1 MNKIFSFLFSMLFS
15 VLLLMAFAMSIA
27 YATFIENDYGTDTAQ
42 ALIYQAWWFE
52 LLLFVGIVNLAGSVI
67 KYKLVNRKKWAILL
81 FHLAFIVIIIGS
93 GVTRYFG
100 FEGSMHI
107 REGASNNQVVSEA
120 SFITMKA
127 SASGNEVKSF
137 TKVKFTPNTSNRY
150 KETLEIDGKSVT
162 VENELFVPNASE
174 TLVPDANGTPV
185 ISLTYSDG
193 QNQRIN
199 FLLMPKEKKEMGAA
213 SFGFETGD
221 GSATIVF
228 SGNGMNLNMEAS
240 DTLVVSGMM
249 GQEGEKLPPFVSYP
263 ALANKFYALGH
274 SAFIIKAYLPK
285 AIPALVQ
292 IPDQTG
298 DGGVNAFTAS
308 ITSGNETR
316 KVNVFGGRGMSTEPT
331 TCTIN
336 GINVNLSYGPIIRE
350 LPFRIYLNDFQL
362 ERYPGSNSPSSYASE
377 ITLKDPASS
386 VEKPFRIFM
395 NNILKYQGYRFF
407 QSSFDRDE
415 KGTVLSVNQDYWG
428 TFISYLGYFLMTLG
442 MIFTIFSP
450 GSRFQKIIRLSSKL
464 QQLRQSGKTFL
475 LFASISLMSW
485 SFNSVIGANITKDD
499 HIKSFG
505 RLLVQD
511 HEGRIEPVNTLAS
524 DLLRKITKKDNW
536 EGLSPVEF
544 FIEMSANPDK
554 WKSIPLVKVDNSE
567 LQKEL
572 GVSTKFISFGQLFDQ
587 NGSYKLNDLVQQSYN
602 KKQTTR
608 NKYDKE
614 IINVDERV
622 NICYQI
628 FKGDF
633 LKIFPI
639 PKDVNKT
646 WATHST
652 LPATMNKPDLDF
664 ATNILQYYYEQYN
677 NATQTSDWSKPEEY
691 LGHIKKFQ
699 TNYGADII
707 PSATKISLEIFYNQ
721 FNIFGK
727 LAKTFALLGFVL
739 LVFHFMLIFKPT
751 ARYSKFINIG
761 TALVFLAFL
770 FYTVGLGIRW
780 YISGHAPWSN
790 GYETMIYIGWAALLS
805 GFIFARRSPIS
816 LAVTTILTAI
826 ILFVAGMSWMNPE
839 ITNLVPVLKSY
850 WLVVHVA
857 VITASYGFLAMG
869 GLLGMLNL
877 VLMILRND
885 KNEKKIRFTILE
897 ISYIIEM
904 ALMIGLLMLT
914 IGAFIGGVWANES
927 WGRYWGWDP
936 KETWALVTVLVY
948 TIILHLRKIPGLK
961 SIIGLSS
968 LALVGLSSVLM
979 TFFGVNYYL
988 SGMHS
993 YGAGDPPPIPNA
1005 LYISIVVIIALIIGA
1020 YYVEGKK
1027 GVIEDIEDA
1036 ELEVDDKVVAKGK

>member
-1 MNKIFSFLFSMLFS
+1 
-15 VLLLMAFAMSIA
+15 
-27 YATFIENDYGTDTAQ
+27 
-42 ALIYQAWWFE
+42 
-52 LLLFVGIVNLAGSVI
+52 
-67 KYKLVNRKKWAILL
+67 
-81 FHLAFIVIIIGS
+81 
-93 GVTRYFG
+93 
-100 FEGSMHI
+100 
-107 REGASNNQVVSEA
+107 
-120 SFITMKA
+120 
-127 SASGNEVKSF
+127 
-137 TKVKFTPNTSNRY
+137 
-150 KETLEIDGKSVT
+150 
-162 VENELFVPNASE
+162 
-174 TLVPDANGTPV
+174 
-185 ISLTYSDG
+185 
-193 QNQRIN
+193 
-199 FLLMPKEKKEMGAA
+199 
-213 SFGFETGD
+213 
-221 GSATIVF
+221 
-228 SGNGMNLNMEAS
+228 
-240 DTLVVSGMM
+240 
-249 GQEGEKLPPFVSYP
+249 
-263 ALANKFYALGH
+263 
-274 SAFIIKAYLPK
+274 
-285 AIPALVQ
+285 
-292 IPDQTG
+292 
-298 DGGVNAFTAS
+298 
-308 ITSGNETR
+308 
-316 KVNVFGGRGMSTEPT
+316 
-331 TCTIN
+331 
-336 GINVNLSYGPIIRE
+336 
-350 LPFRIYLNDFQL
+350 
-362 ERYPGSNSPSSYASE
+362 
-377 ITLKDPASS
+377 
-386 VEKPFRIFM
+386 
-395 NNILKYQGYRFF
+395 
-407 QSSFDRDE
+407 
-415 KGTVLSVNQDYWG
+415 
-428 TFISYLGYFLMTLG
+428 
-442 MIFTIFSP
+442 
-450 GSRFQKIIRLSSKL
+450 
-464 QQLRQSGKTFL
+464 
-475 LFASISLMSW
+475 
-485 SFNSVIGANITKDD
+485 
-499 HIKSFG
+499 
-505 RLLVQD
+505 
-511 HEGRIEPVNTLAS
+511 
-524 DLLRKITKKDNW
+524 
-536 EGLSPVEF
+536 
-544 FIEMSANPDK
+544 
-554 WKSIPLVKVDNSE
+554 
-567 LQKEL
+567 
-572 GVSTKFISFGQLFDQ
+572 
-587 NGSYKLNDLVQQSYN
+587 
-602 KKQTTR
+602 
-608 NKYDKE
+608 
-614 IINVDERV
+614 
-622 NICYQI
+622 
-628 FKGDF
+628 
-633 LKIFPI
+633 
-639 PKDVNKT
+639 
-646 WATHST
+646 
-652 LPATMNKPDLDF
+652 MNKPDLDF

>member
-15 VLLLMAFAMSIA
+15 VMLLMMFAISIA
-27 YATFIENDYGTDTAQ
+27 YATFIESSFGTDTAQ

-52 LLLFVGIVNLAGSVI
+52 LLLFVGAVNIAGSVVR
-67 KYKLVNRKKWAILL
+67 YKLVNRKKWAILL
-81 FHLAFIVIIIGS
+81 FHLAFIVIIIGA

-107 REGASNNQVVSEA
+107 REGEANNKVISEA
-120 SFITMKA
+120 TFISLNA
-127 SASGNEVKSF
+127 SATGHEVKSF
-137 TKVKFTPNTSNRY
+137 TKVKFTPNTNNRY

-162 VENELFVPNASE
+162 VENELFVPNAAE
-174 TLVPDANGTPV
+174 TLIPDANGTPV
-185 ISLTYSDG
+185 ISLIYSDDKK
-193 QNQRIN
+193 QRSD
-199 FLLMPKEKKEMGAA
+199 FLLLQKEKKEIGSA

-221 GSATIVF
+221 GSAKIVF
-228 SGNGMNLNMEAS
+228 SGNGNNLSMVSS
-240 DTLVVSGMM
+240 DTIEVSGMM
-249 GQEGEKLPPFVSYP
+249 GQTGEKLAPLVSHP
-263 ALANKFYALGH
+263 ALLNESYVMGNASFVLKDYQT
-274 SAFIIKAYLPK
+274 K

-292 IPDQTG
+292 IPDQTSG
-298 DGGVNAFTAS
+298 GGVDAFTAKIS
-308 ITSGNETR
+308 SGNEIR
-316 KVNVFGGRGMSTEPT
+316 RVNVFGRDGMSAQPS
-331 TCTIN
+331 TCTIG
-336 GINVNLSYGPIIRE
+336 GINVSLSYGPIIRE
-350 LPFRIYLNDFQL
+350 LPFSIYLRDFQL

-395 NNILKYQGYRFF
+395 NNILKYKGYRFF

-415 KGTVLSVNQDYWG
+415 QGTVLSVNQDYWG
-428 TFISYLGYFLMTLG
+428 TFISYLGYFLMALG
-442 MIFTIFSP
+442 MVFTVFSP

-464 QQLRQSGKTFL
+464 QELRKAGKTFL
-475 LFASISLMSW
+475 LFAFISLMSW
-485 SFNSVIGANITKDD
+485 TTFGSNSSKDD

-544 FIEMSANPDK
+544 LIDMSANPEK
-554 WKSIPLVKVDNSE
+554 WKNIPLVKVDNSE

-572 GVSTKFISFGQLFDQ
+572 GVSTNFISFGQLFDQ
-587 NGSYKLNDLVQQSYN
+587 NGTYRLNDLVQQSYN

-639 PKDVNKT
+639 PNDVRKT

-652 LPATMNKPDLDF
+652 LPATMKKTDLDF
-664 ATNILQYYYEQYN
+664 ATNILQFYYEEYN
-677 NATQTSDWSKPEEY
+677 NASLSGNWSKPEEY

-707 PSATKISLEIFYNQ
+707 PSSTKVSLEIFYNQ

-751 ARYSKFINIG
+751 ARYSKFINAG

-770 FYTVGLGIRW
+770 LYTVGLGIRW

-790 GYETMIYIGWAALLS
+790 GYETMIYIGWATILS

-816 LAVTTILTAI
+816 LAVTTILTSI

-857 VITASYGFLAMG
+857 IITASYGFLAMG

-885 KNEKKIRFTILE
+885 KNEKNIGFTILE

-948 TIILHLRKIPGLK
+948 SIILHLRKIPGLK

-993 YGAGDPPPIPNA
+993 YGAGDPPPIPNE

-1020 YYVEGKK
+1020 YYMEGKK
-1027 GVIEDIEDA
+1027 GKIEDIDDA
-1036 ELEVDDKVVAKGK
+1036 ELEVADTVVTKQK

>member
-15 VLLLMAFAMSIA
+15 VMLLMVFAMSIA

-52 LLLFVGIVNLAGSVI
+52 LLLLVGIVNLAGSVI
-67 KYKLVNRKKWAILL
+67 KYKLVNRKKWAILM
-81 FHLAFIVIIIGS
+81 FHLAFIIIVIGA

-107 REGASNNQVVSEA
+107 REGEANNQVISEA
-120 SFITMKA
+120 TYITLKANVNGKEVTSFK
-127 SASGNEVKSF
+127 
-137 TKVKFTPNTSNRY
+137 KVKFTPNTNNRY
-150 KETLEIDGKSVT
+150 KETLEIEGKSLT
-162 VENELFVPNASE
+162 VENEIFVPNASE

-185 ISLTYSDG
+185 ISLFYSDDKKL
-193 QNQRIN
+193 RTEV
-199 FLLMPKEKKEMGAA
+199 LLIQKEKKELGPV

-221 GSATIVF
+221 GSATVVF
-228 SGNGMNLNMEAS
+228 SGNGNNLNMVAS
-240 DTLVVSGMM
+240 DTMVVVSEMM
-249 GQEGEKLPPFVSYP
+249 GQAGEKLPPLISHPVM
-263 ALANKFYALGH
+263 ANKMYAMGSSNFL
-274 SAFIIKAYLPK
+274 IKNYLPK

-292 IPDQTG
+292 ITNQTG
-298 DGGVNAFTAS
+298 EGGVDAFTAK
-308 ITSGNETR
+308 ITSGNEIR
-316 KVNVFGGRGMSTEPT
+316 RVNVFGRDGTIAQPA
-331 TCTIN
+331 TCTID
-336 GINVNLSYGPIIRE
+336 GLNVSLSYGPIIRE
-350 LPFRIYLNDFQL
+350 LPFSIHLRDFQL

-377 ITLKDPASS
+377 ITLKDPNSS

-415 KGTVLSVNQDYWG
+415 QGTVLSVNQDYWG
-428 TFISYLGYFLMTLG
+428 TFISYLGYFLMALG
-442 MIFTIFSP
+442 MIFTVFSP
-450 GSRFQKIIRLSSKL
+450 GSRFQKVIRLSSKL
-464 QQLRQSGKTFL
+464 QELRKAGKTFL
-475 LFASISLMSW
+475 LFAFISLMSW
-485 SFNSVIGANITKDD
+485 TAFGANASKDD
-499 HIKSFG
+499 HIRSFG

-536 EGLSPVEF
+536 EGLSSVEF
-544 FIEMSANPDK
+544 FIDMSANPDK
-554 WKSIPLVKVDNSE
+554 WKTIPLVKVDNNE
-567 LQKEL
+567 LQKVL
-572 GVSTKFISFGQLFDQ
+572 GVSTNFVSFAQLFDQ
-587 NGSYKLNDLVQQSYN
+587 AGNYRLNDLVQQSYN

-633 LKIFPI
+633 LKIFPV
-639 PKDVNKT
+639 PNDDRKT

-652 LPATMNKPDLDF
+652 LPATMNKPELDF
-664 ATNILQYYYEQYN
+664 AANILQIYFDEYN
-677 NATQTSDWSKPEEY
+677 NASLSGNWSKPDEY

-699 TNYGADII
+699 ANYGADII
-707 PSATKISLEIFYNQ
+707 PSSTKVSLEIFYNQ

-770 FYTVGLGIRW
+770 LYTVGLGIRW

-790 GYETMIYIGWAALLS
+790 GYETMIYIGWATILS

-850 WLVVHVA
+850 WLIVHVA
-857 VITASYGFLAMG
+857 IITASYGFLAMG

-877 VLMILRND
+877 VLMILRNA
-885 KNEKKIRFTILE
+885 KNEKNIRFTILE

-948 TIILHLRKIPGLK
+948 SIILHLRKIPGLK

-968 LALVGLSSVLM
+968 LALVGFSSVLM

-1027 GVIEDIEDA
+1027 GVIEDVEDA
-1036 ELEVDDKVVAKGK
+1036 DAENIVS